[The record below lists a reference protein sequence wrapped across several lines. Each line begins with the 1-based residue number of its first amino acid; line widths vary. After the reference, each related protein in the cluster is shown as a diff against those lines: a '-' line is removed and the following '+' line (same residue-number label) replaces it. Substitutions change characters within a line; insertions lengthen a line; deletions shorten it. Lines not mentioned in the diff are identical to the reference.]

1 MKSPLI
7 PHGAGK
13 GDKPRPVDKRTYDAN
28 YESIFRSKDR
38 RKDQSSTPPQL
49 PDGGEEIPTQ
59 DPVATGGTRC
69 RYRRRLGPD
78 GKTWF
83 IYAC

>member
-13 GDKPRPVDKRTYDAN
+13 GDKPRPVDKKTYDDNFDA
-28 YESIFRSKDR
+28 IFRSKGR
-38 RKDQSSTPPQL
+38 RKDKVSPPPQL
-49 PDGGEEIPTQ
+49 PVGSEEVPAQNPISAGG
-59 DPVATGGTRC
+59 ARC

>member
-49 PDGGEEIPTQ
+49 SGGGEEVSTEITCPTAA
-59 DPVATGGTRC
+59 PSN
-69 RYRRRLGPD
+69 RYNRRLGPD
-78 GKTWF
+78 GQTLF
-83 IYAC
+83 VVAH